1 MLEDAGVE
9 GVFRALA
16 SRVRREILFH
26 LRDGELAAG
35 EIASRFE
42 IAAPTVSRHLGVL
55 KNAGLVGE
63 RREGNRIL
71 YQAAQ
76 DRIAGTLLGFV
87 GTVGKS
93 GGYKGTRRKDS

>member
-1 MLEDAGVE
+1 MRNMLEDSGIE

-71 YQAAQ
+71 YRAAQ
-76 DRIAGTLLGFV
+76 DRIASTLLGFV
-87 GTVGKS
+87 GAVTKR
-93 GGYKGTRRKDS
+93 GGRRRGT

>member
-1 MLEDAGVE
+1 MLEDSGVE

-71 YQAAQ
+71 YRAAQ

-87 GTVGKS
+87 GAVSKR
-93 GGYKGTRRKDS
+93 GGRRRDA